1 MRGRRP
7 TSKALPAPTTGAAG
21 SSSGTPGELR
31 AFRRLADMVGAEGA
45 LLLSAWWGG
54 RLLAV
59 PVRPDPRHVLARLI
73 GVEALAGL
81 CAAHGGQTLHIPRLA
96 LDAVRHAGQVHRL
109 SAHGLS
115 AGAAAEFVGLTERQV
130 LRIQSH
136 LRADTPRLFGLDATA
151 DEGARAAAEA
161 PPPAPAPP
169 AQGLDAL
176 AQLRAARRMHD
187 SRARDY
193 VD

>member
-7 TSKALPAPTTGAAG
+7 TSKARPAPATGAVGA
-21 SSSGTPGELR
+21 SSGTPGELR
-31 AFRRLADMVGAEGA
+31 AFRRLADLTGPEGA

-54 RLLAV
+54 RLLSV

-73 GVEALAGL
+73 GPEALAGL
-81 CAAHGGQTLHIPRLA
+81 CEARGGQTLHIPRLA

-115 AGAAAEFVGLTERQV
+115 AGAAAEFAGLTERQV

-136 LRADTPRLFGLDATA
+136 LRGDTPRLFGLDATA
-151 DEGARAAAEA
+151 DESAPAAAEA